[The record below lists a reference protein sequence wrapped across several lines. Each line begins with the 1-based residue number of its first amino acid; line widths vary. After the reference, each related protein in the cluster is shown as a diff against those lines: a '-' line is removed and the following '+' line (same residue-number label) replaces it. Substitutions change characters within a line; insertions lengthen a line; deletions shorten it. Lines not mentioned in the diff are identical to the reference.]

1 MVRKLTRELI
11 CLLLILLLAGLTV
24 CAQAAGAMVVDD
36 ANLFSDEEVDRL
48 NTIIEDIRETYQMD
62 AVVLTT
68 RDTPF
73 TSSDSV
79 LADYADRY
87 FEDNGYGLGEDRAGV
102 LLMIDM
108 NNRYFYLSTA
118 GVMIDYLSDDR
129 IENILDDAF
138 EAMED
143 GGTYGSAAIAALTR
157 VQRYLRAG
165 IEEGSFRYDAATG
178 QRLTG
183 LYNRLTTAEA
193 LFALLAGAAAALLI
207 ILSVRGGY
215 SLAGTTYHYDRGRLS
230 SRHLTADSEQFLRQ
244 TVTRTRIPP
253 PSSGGGGH
261 PGGGHGGGSAVHT
274 SSGGMSHGGGGR
286 HF

>member
-24 CAQAAGAMVVDD
+24 CAQAEGAMVVDD
-36 ANLFSDEEVDRL
+36 AGLFTDSEIDRL
-48 NTIIEDIRETYQMD
+48 EAMIQDIQETYQMD

-73 TSSDSV
+73 TSNDSV
-79 LADYADRY
+79 LVDYADRY

-118 GVMIDYLSDDR
+118 GVMIDYLSDSR

-138 EAMED
+138 DAME
-143 GGTYGSAAIAALTR
+143 GSGTYGSAAIAALTR

-178 QRLTG
+178 KRLTG

-193 LFALLAGAAAALLI
+193 LFALLVGAAVALLI
-207 ILSVRGGY
+207 VLSVRGGY

-230 SRHLTADSEQFLRQ
+230 SRHLSMENEQFLRQ
-244 TVTRTRIPP
+244 HITRTRTPP
-253 PSSGGGGH
+253 PSSGGGSS
-261 PGGGHGGGSAVHT
+261 GGGHAGGSAVHT